1 LTADKPVTTRK
12 TRSCAATRRHLTAYI
27 QHELATEQRR
37 LVAAHFDHCD
47 ACYALYRQ
55 QRDLAREL
63 GQTLP
68 LLGRPDRRR
77 LTQMWTAVQGG
88 LSRPLA
94 SPLQRDPAR
103 LGIAAL
109 ILIGALTLPI
119 LIRQQH
125 LSLSLP
131 LPPTPA
137 ILVQET
143 ENLASNAATAV
154 AGLPIS
160 LTGPTAAVTPPAG
173 PNYAPPTDF
182 GVTDTP

>member
-1 LTADKPVTTRK
+1 VTTHQSL
-12 TRSCAATRRHLTAYI
+12 TCAETRRHLYGYVH
-27 QHELATEQRR
+27 HELSAEQRR
-37 LVAAHFDHCD
+37 WVAAHFDHCD
-47 ACYALYRQ
+47 SCYAAYRQ

-63 GQTLP
+63 AQTLP
-68 LLGRPDRRR
+68 GLGRLETPR
-77 LTQMWTAVQGG
+77 LTQMWGAVQNG

-94 SPLQRDPAR
+94 SPWQRDPAR

-119 LIRQQH
+119 IIRQQR

-131 LPPTPA
+131 LPPTPV
-137 ILVQET
+137 ILAQET

-154 AGLPIS
+154 AGLPLNFS
-160 LTGPTAAVTPPAG
+160 VPTAAVTPPAG
-173 PNYAPPTDF
+173 PNYAPPEDI